1 MERIDGEKMKLEE
14 LRKIRKRAQSELRL
28 REGKVRIK
36 IVVGMGTSGIAA
48 GSRDILKTFLEE
60 IEKRGLTDVVV
71 TQTGEKGFASKEPV
85 VEVIEKDKPTVV
97 YGNMTSEKVKRVMTE
112 HIINGNVVSEYVIA
126 VSEL

>member
-14 LRKIRKRAQSELRL
+14 LRKIRERAQSELRL

-71 TQTGEKGFASKEPV
+71 TQTGGKGFASKEPV

-112 HIINGNVVSEYVIA
+112 HIINGNIVSEYVIA
-126 VSEL
+126 VNEL